1 MRNLKDR
8 LLIDTN
14 YQETRPSEITHPL
27 VDPASTHAIPMQ
39 ISFFFFLSKSRISQL
54 VKMYEN
60 EKSMILSTLMLP
72 SKNTRVAE
80 ASMFIV
86 VYWNVFFKFDKFTIF
101 ATLCRAPLQNYV
113 IRLTGDHHE
122 FTLILFYIR
131 GFY

>member
-8 LLIDTN
+8 LLINTD

-39 ISFFFFLSKSRISQL
+39 ISFFFLSKSRISQL

-86 VYWNVFFKFDKFTIF
+86 VYCNVFKNLVHSLSSPRFAEPLCKTTSFVLEVITINV
-101 ATLCRAPLQNYV
+101 PLY
-113 IRLTGDHHE
+113 
-122 FTLILFYIR
+122 Y
-131 GFY
+131 

>member
-1 MRNLKDR
+1 MLIEVDEKNGKESFKIDNQRIVDLKKRRCYHLRNLKDR
-8 LLIDTN
+8 LLINTN

-86 VYWNVFFKFDKFTIF
+86 VYRNVF
-101 ATLCRAPLQNYV
+101 
-113 IRLTGDHHE
+113 
-122 FTLILFYIR
+122 
-131 GFY
+131 